1 MLVLWLRPCRPR
13 GECGV
18 PGVRGGGGGKPA
30 ALRDTI
36 PPTMLIN
43 GVNFPMD
50 RIAEICRRYGAAKLS
65 LFGSILSEPS
75 ADGRYGFR
83 PSSDVDILVEFD
95 PAAQVGL
102 IGLASM
108 EADLSDAIGRVV
120 DLRTAGDLSK
130 YFRDEVVTHAR
141 LLHAA

>member
-1 MLVLWLRPCRPR
+1 
-13 GECGV
+13 
-18 PGVRGGGGGKPA
+18 
-30 ALRDTI
+30 
-36 PPTMLIN
+36 MLIN
-43 GVNFPMD
+43 GVTFPME

-65 LFGSILSEPS
+65 LFGSILSDPS
-75 ADGRYGFR
+75 SDGRYGFR

-95 PAAQVGL
+95 SATRIGL

-108 EADLSDAIGRVV
+108 DADLSDAIGRAV
-120 DLRTAGDLSK
+120 DLRTAGDLSR